1 MLFEG
6 LRARGQVTD
15 VLAAPRTVA
24 DLRGGAP
31 TSENAEISACVQQI
45 HQATGGKGTWLSDRG
60 FDRHELM
67 LPWLHWQVALRM
79 ASLADDPLGR
89 YWPVVM
95 PDTMP
100 EVRDGATVTGA
111 QH

>member
-1 MLFEG
+1 MIQFIQRNDNPEIPPPYKFPGITIMSFQLPAKRKSLQALCDDMLNIG
-6 LRARGQVTD
+6 
-15 VLAAPRTVA
+15 
-24 DLRGGAP
+24 
-31 TSENAEISACVQQI
+31 S
-45 HQATGGKGTWLSDRG
+45 LSDRG